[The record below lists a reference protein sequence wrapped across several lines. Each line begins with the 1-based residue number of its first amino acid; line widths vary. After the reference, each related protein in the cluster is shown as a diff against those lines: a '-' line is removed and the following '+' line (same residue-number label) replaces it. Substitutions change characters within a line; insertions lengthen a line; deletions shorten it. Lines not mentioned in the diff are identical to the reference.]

1 MLKHRNFGSRDQTGR
16 RRTLMDKKTAANN
29 NVVVELDKIRQ
40 YDNKGAHGTR
50 GRYLEGCK
58 RSFRIIDS
66 KFKIQKVENLQGKH
80 LQYLVDE
87 MIRSGYA
94 PATIRTELSALRTT
108 YAKAG
113 GRGRLPSN
121 KQLGVPKGERGKE
134 DRAWSSEEIAKAID
148 LADKMGRVDVLFAL
162 HGGAA
167 YGFRINEV
175 CTIRVEDVEKALTTN
190 QLKVTGKGGK
200 VRAVP
205 DKTEYQKLVIK
216 MYYEYAHNNHL
227 QKGDYIISE
236 NKYRGVELQKKSIQ
250 SWIYNHRE
258 KFMDKDRA
266 AYVEAGKK
274 PKTSTIS
281 FHGLRYDFAQD
292 LKKRL
297 EEEGVKNV
305 AKEVSQS
312 LGHNRSEAT
321 QNYLSEIPKKR
332 SRKKK

>member
-1 MLKHRNFGSRDQTGR
+1 
-16 RRTLMDKKTAANN
+16 
-29 NVVVELDKIRQ
+29 
-40 YDNKGAHGTR
+40 
-50 GRYLEGCK
+50 
-58 RSFRIIDS
+58 
-66 KFKIQKVENLQGKH
+66 
-80 LQYLVDE
+80 
-87 MIRSGYA
+87 MIRLGYA

-108 YAKAG
+108 YVKAG
-113 GRGRLPSN
+113 GKGGLPTN

-134 DRAWSSEEIAKAID
+134 DRAWSSEEISKAID
-148 LADKMGRVDVLFAL
+148 LADKMGRLDVSFAL

-175 CTIRVEDVEKALTTN
+175 CTIRVEDVEKALVTN

-205 DKTEYQKLVIK
+205 AKTEYQKLVLK
-216 MYYEYAHNNHL
+216 LYYEHARNNHL

-250 SWIYNHRE
+250 SWIYNHRH
-258 KFMDKDRA
+258 KFIDKDRA
-266 AYVEAGKK
+266 AFVEVGKK

-281 FHGLRYDFAQD
+281 FHGLRYDFAQE

-297 EEEGVKNV
+297 EEEGVKN
-305 AKEVSQS
+305 ADKEVSQS
-312 LGHNRSEAT
+312 LGHNRTEAT
-321 QNYLSEIPKKR
+321 KNYLSEVPQKK